1 MTANTMIIP
10 IEVKSGAPGRLR
22 SLQVF
27 AAEKQRNIAVRF
39 YSGPPTMDKLTS
51 ITLISLPLY
60 LVGQL
65 QRILDENN

>member
-1 MTANTMIIP
+1 MVIP
-10 IEVKSGAPGRLR
+10 IEVKSGATGRLR

-27 AAEKQRNIAVRF
+27 AAEKQTNIAVRF
-39 YSGPPTMDKLTS
+39 YSGAPAAGKLNS

-65 QRILDENN
+65 QRIISEQ